1 MAKKKTVVP
10 TKDPDTLE
18 LHELYK
24 KHEYHPISERNA
36 IEYCAGCGSWCVHLD
51 RVAMMRDETHLVPLL
66 PRDFG
71 DTGPFRLHK
80 VMGLLKLEQQQSL
93 AAYLKLH
100 GYGSKNAGRK
110 KELSM
115 YLKEDK

>member
-10 TKDPDTLE
+10 KPDLDTVE

-36 IEYCAGCGSWCVHLD
+36 IEYCAGCGSWSVHLD
-51 RVAMMRDETHLVPLL
+51 RVTMMKDESRMVPLL

-71 DTGPFRLHK
+71 DTGPFKLWK
-80 VMGLLKLEQQQSL
+80 VMNRLKPEQKLSL
-93 AAYLKLH
+93 AKYLKDK
-100 GYGSKNAGRK
+100 GYGSKDKKRK
-110 KELSM
+110 EELAE
-115 YLKEDK
+115 YLEEEK